1 MARVNI
7 LNFTHVAEI
16 CEKSEYQLKYHQ
28 GKMKIA
34 AMNIMGK
41 YHF

>member
-34 AMNIMGK
+34 TEEYAE
-41 YHF
+41 HQAR